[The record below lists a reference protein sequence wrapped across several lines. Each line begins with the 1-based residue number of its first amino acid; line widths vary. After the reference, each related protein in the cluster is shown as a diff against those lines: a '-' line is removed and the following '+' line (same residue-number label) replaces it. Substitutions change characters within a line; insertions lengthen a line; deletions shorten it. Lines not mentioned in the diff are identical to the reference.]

1 MKLTFILCL
10 LLFSANT
17 LTAQSEE
24 TRVAWNQAKDLCNAQ
39 EYIKAKPFLL
49 TVYKE
54 MPRPLCCYWLALAF
68 DVENDRESAIFYYKE
83 SIKNSTKKPQ
93 LAAWDNLI
101 RAQLRALDFDAA
113 YATAWEAMQKYPGNK
128 VFIEEFKEVCK
139 WTYFIK
145 HLNFDKKYLSST
157 ELQKE
162 YTVKTIT
169 EQELI
174 IKNIRNQQGQFL
186 HVGNR
191 QYKGTYELWKCSYN
205 SSKVSIEV
213 KFTLEDHNIDRQLDL
228 ESTTAKEAFNDKNNS
243 ISVRLGALLT
253 LLPISDK
260 QMIDLLASDEEAIR
274 FCTCTEVKSTTSKKV
289 KKACLSDSSE
299 LIKTTCE
306 KLENFK

>member
-1 MKLTFILCL
+1 MKSIFILW
-10 LLFSANT
+10 LFTFSSVA
-17 LTAQSEE
+17 LMAQSDEVRE
-24 TRVAWNQAKDLCNAQ
+24 AWNQAKDLCNAQ

-49 TVYKE
+49 SVYKE
-54 MPRPLCCYWLALAF
+54 MPRPLCCYWLALAY
-68 DVENDRESAIFYYKE
+68 DVENERESAIFYYKE
-83 SIKNSTKKPQ
+83 AIKNSTRKPQ

-101 RAQLRALDFDAA
+101 RAQLRELDFEAA

-139 WTYFIK
+139 WSYFIN
-145 HLNFDKKYLSST
+145 HLNFDKAYLSST

-162 YTVKTIT
+162 YEVKTIN

-174 IKNIRNQQGQFL
+174 IKNIRNQQGHFL

-205 SSKVSIEV
+205 GSKTSIDV
-213 KFTLEDHNIDRQLDL
+213 KFKLKDHDIDRQLEL
-228 ESTTAKEAFNDKNNS
+228 EAATAKAAFNDTNNS
-243 ISVRLGALLT
+243 ISVRVGALLT

-260 QMIDLLASDEEAIR
+260 QMIDLLASDQEAIR

-289 KKACLSDSSE
+289 KKACLSDVSE
-299 LIKTTCE
+299 LIKATCE
-306 KLENFK
+306 KLEPFK